1 MISLILTASY
11 LWKDTWKRWLEQPG
25 SVLARSVVTIIMV
38 SLSILLLV
46 GFRAQIN
53 KLRSQIEAFGLDNL
67 LVIETLT
74 PDDIKEGVPVDR
86 FRSLGKH
93 GTLFTARRM
102 VASAR
107 GNNGRI
113 AAVIGYADEDIP
125 GLLPYLRYGHEV
137 FVLTHKDPEGLVVDY
152 QVQDISVR
160 GIALRPEEQIMQ
172 LIQGD
177 TLFVPLQLIKKLE
190 ERGFSMLYYLQR
202 NREAPDVSQLIEA
215 IYYVMRTDRD
225 GKVDVR
231 SAVALREKLKKLESQ
246 QNTMRLALAVI
257 LGGALALVYGVLSVL
272 EFRQSMYVSSLLRS
286 FGVSSIMLGV
296 RTVIENL
303 LIVNAISVSVIYIL
317 SLYHSKI
324 FGFLNVNTLDA
335 VDELYW
341 GYETYWII
349 AAANVGV
356 FISSLPV
363 FWALRKPVG
372 QVLE

>member
-1 MISLILTASY
+1 
-11 LWKDTWKRWLEQPG
+11 
-25 SVLARSVVTIIMV
+25 MV

-215 IYYVMRTDRD
+215 IHYVMRTDRD